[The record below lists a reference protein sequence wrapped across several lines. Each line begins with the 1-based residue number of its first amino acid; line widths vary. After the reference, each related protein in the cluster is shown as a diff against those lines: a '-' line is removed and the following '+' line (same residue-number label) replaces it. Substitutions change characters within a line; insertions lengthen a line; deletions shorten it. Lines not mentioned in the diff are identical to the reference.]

1 MQRMFASP
9 VRLVLI
15 LLFLTAIP
23 IVVSIVRLFQIPLG
37 QLPDISL
44 HLTDTPIPHFLHALA
59 GASFGIIGPIQFAG
73 VLQRNYGRLHKVLG
87 YVFVSAGAFLA
98 YSSLHLLFTHTYTES
113 TLLNTTRFIAASGVG
128 ICLTLSMISIFRKR
142 IRDHRAWM
150 IRSYALGMGSATI
163 VFFAIPYL
171 LITGQEADG
180 LAGDMLFIASW
191 VINFGIAEWVIRRPY
206 RPVKRINLAAT
217 V

>member
-1 MQRMFASP
+1 
-9 VRLVLI
+9 
-15 LLFLTAIP
+15 
-23 IVVSIVRLFQIPLG
+23 
-37 QLPDISL
+37 
-44 HLTDTPIPHFLHALA
+44 
-59 GASFGIIGPIQFAG
+59 
-73 VLQRNYGRLHKVLG
+73 
-87 YVFVSAGAFLA
+87 
-98 YSSLHLLFTHTYTES
+98 
-113 TLLNTTRFIAASGVG
+113 
-128 ICLTLSMISIFRKR
+128 
-142 IRDHRAWM
+142 
-150 IRSYALGMGSATI
+150 MGSATI